1 MLHCPS
7 FLNLDYLLLQF
18 LLWLFIPKLWI
29 TGFLPSATE
38 CTLNSM
44 FIAEG
49 IVTWQ
54 NCCTRGEGNGYPEG
68 ESSAQKNNGDLK
80 SFCTV
85 SQNVLLAVVKGHCH
99 VVREGEVRRASNN

>member
-1 MLHCPS
+1 M
-7 FLNLDYLLLQF
+7 
-18 LLWLFIPKLWI
+18 
-29 TGFLPSATE
+29 PSATE

-54 NCCTRGEGNGYPEG
+54 NCCTCGEGNSYPEV

-85 SQNVLLAVVKGHCH
+85 SQNVLFAVVNGYCH
-99 VVREGEVRRASNN
+99 VVREGEVRRAANN